1 MPFDVEA
8 AKTTLQA
15 ILAATRLRREW
26 IERGEVHAPAVPSV
40 PELTSEDRSPFVAD
54 VPVEQ
59 PQPAVAAPAPEPTPD
74 THPELFIEVRT
85 PELIRLRGIE
95 GISNDLG
102 REVLSGKMIV
112 TYRRRLPT
120 DGDAV
125 FVLVPPK
132 SRTKPDEEK
141 IEWPSWGEF
150 LPMDPRLKKYDPLP
164 RGWSLRRNS
173 GCLRADGSIE
183 P

>member
-1 MPFDVEA
+1 MPFDVDA
-8 AKTTLQA
+8 AKAKLQA
-15 ILAATRLRREW
+15 ILAAARLRREW
-26 IERGEVHAPAVPSV
+26 IERGEVHAPVVS
-40 PELTSEDRSPFVAD
+40 SPVVAD
-54 VPVEQ
+54 VPAVASTAPVEQ
-59 PQPAVAAPAPEPTPD
+59 PQPAAATPAPAPEPTPD

-95 GISNDLG
+95 GFNNDVG
-102 REVLSGKMIV
+102 REVLSGKMII